1 MTLRINT
8 TYNAVIKVRNVKE
21 VYLLGNLLVIKQTN
35 NRRTF
40 YDYSRVR
47 SVIRIGKRKEVK
59 KVGSFTIAVI
69 ILALVLLVIGVI
81 GCLNKAHTDNTK
93 WLQNSWNEVM
103 NEQRHLLEMIREN
116 QNQIA
121 RLLRKLESED
131 ERKD

>member
-1 MTLRINT
+1 M
-8 TYNAVIKVRNVKE
+8 
-21 VYLLGNLLVIKQTN
+21 
-35 NRRTF
+35 
-40 YDYSRVR
+40 
-47 SVIRIGKRKEVK
+47 
-59 KVGSFTIAVI
+59 GSFTIAVI
-69 ILALVLLVIGVI
+69 ILAVVLLVLGVI

-103 NEQRHLLEMIREN
+103 NEQRHLLEMIKES

>member
-1 MTLRINT
+1 
-8 TYNAVIKVRNVKE
+8 
-21 VYLLGNLLVIKQTN
+21 
-35 NRRTF
+35 
-40 YDYSRVR
+40 
-47 SVIRIGKRKEVK
+47 VK
-59 KVGSFTIAVI
+59 KVGSIAFAI
-69 ILALVLLVIGVI
+69 IVLTLVVLIIAVI

-121 RLLRKLESED
+121 RLLRKLESEN

>member
-1 MTLRINT
+1 M
-8 TYNAVIKVRNVKE
+8 
-21 VYLLGNLLVIKQTN
+21 
-35 NRRTF
+35 
-40 YDYSRVR
+40 
-47 SVIRIGKRKEVK
+47 K

-69 ILALVLLVIGVI
+69 ILAFVLLVLGVI
-81 GCLNKAHTDNTK
+81 GCLNKAHTDNIK
-93 WLQNSWNEVM
+93 WLQSSWNETM

>member
-1 MTLRINT
+1 M
-8 TYNAVIKVRNVKE
+8 KGSE
-21 VYLLGNLLVIKQTN
+21 
-35 NRRTF
+35 
-40 YDYSRVR
+40 
-47 SVIRIGKRKEVK
+47 

-69 ILALVLLVIGVI
+69 ILAFVLLVLGVI

-103 NEQRHLLEMIREN
+103 NEQRHLLEMIKES

-121 RLLRKLESED
+121 KLLRKLESED

>member
-1 MTLRINT
+1 
-8 TYNAVIKVRNVKE
+8 
-21 VYLLGNLLVIKQTN
+21 
-35 NRRTF
+35 
-40 YDYSRVR
+40 
-47 SVIRIGKRKEVK
+47 VK
-59 KVGSFTIAVI
+59 KVGSIAFAI
-69 ILALVLLVIGVI
+69 IVLTLVVLIIAII

-121 RLLRKLESED
+121 RLLRKLESEN

>member
-1 MTLRINT
+1 MGSMAFAIIVLTLVVLI
-8 TYNAVIKVRNVKE
+8 
-21 VYLLGNLLVIKQTN
+21 
-35 NRRTF
+35 
-40 YDYSRVR
+40 
-47 SVIRIGKRKEVK
+47 
-59 KVGSFTIAVI
+59 IA
-69 ILALVLLVIGVI
+69 VI

>member
-1 MTLRINT
+1 MAFAIIVLTLVVLI
-8 TYNAVIKVRNVKE
+8 
-21 VYLLGNLLVIKQTN
+21 
-35 NRRTF
+35 
-40 YDYSRVR
+40 
-47 SVIRIGKRKEVK
+47 
-59 KVGSFTIAVI
+59 IAI
-69 ILALVLLVIGVI
+69 I

>member
-1 MTLRINT
+1 M
-8 TYNAVIKVRNVKE
+8 KGSEKPM
-21 VYLLGNLLVIKQTN
+21 
-35 NRRTF
+35 
-40 YDYSRVR
+40 
-47 SVIRIGKRKEVK
+47 
-59 KVGSFTIAVI
+59 GSFTIAVI
-69 ILALVLLVIGVI
+69 ILAFVLLVLGVI

-103 NEQRHLLEMIREN
+103 NEQRHLLEMIKES

>member
-1 MTLRINT
+1 M
-8 TYNAVIKVRNVKE
+8 
-21 VYLLGNLLVIKQTN
+21 
-35 NRRTF
+35 
-40 YDYSRVR
+40 
-47 SVIRIGKRKEVK
+47 K
-59 KVGSFTIAVI
+59 KVGSIAFAI
-69 ILALVLLVIGVI
+69 IVLTLVVLIIAII

>member
-1 MTLRINT
+1 M
-8 TYNAVIKVRNVKE
+8 
-21 VYLLGNLLVIKQTN
+21 
-35 NRRTF
+35 
-40 YDYSRVR
+40 
-47 SVIRIGKRKEVK
+47 
-59 KVGSFTIAVI
+59 GSFTIAVI
-69 ILALVLLVIGVI
+69 ILAFVLLILGVI

-93 WLQNSWNEVM
+93 WLQNSWNETM

>member
-1 MTLRINT
+1 
-8 TYNAVIKVRNVKE
+8 
-21 VYLLGNLLVIKQTN
+21 
-35 NRRTF
+35 
-40 YDYSRVR
+40 
-47 SVIRIGKRKEVK
+47 
-59 KVGSFTIAVI
+59 VGSIAFAI
-69 ILALVLLVIGVI
+69 IVLTLVVLIIAVI

-121 RLLRKLESED
+121 RLIRKLESEN

>member
-1 MTLRINT
+1 M
-8 TYNAVIKVRNVKE
+8 KGSEKPM
-21 VYLLGNLLVIKQTN
+21 GN
-35 NRRTF
+35 
-40 YDYSRVR
+40 
-47 SVIRIGKRKEVK
+47 
-59 KVGSFTIAVI
+59 FTIAVI

>member
-1 MTLRINT
+1 M
-8 TYNAVIKVRNVKE
+8 
-21 VYLLGNLLVIKQTN
+21 
-35 NRRTF
+35 
-40 YDYSRVR
+40 
-47 SVIRIGKRKEVK
+47 
-59 KVGSFTIAVI
+59 GSFTIAVI
-69 ILALVLLVIGVI
+69 ILALVLLVLGVI

-103 NEQRHLLEMIREN
+103 NEQRHLLEMIKES

>member
-1 MTLRINT
+1 MGSIAFAIIVLTLVVLI
-8 TYNAVIKVRNVKE
+8 
-21 VYLLGNLLVIKQTN
+21 
-35 NRRTF
+35 
-40 YDYSRVR
+40 
-47 SVIRIGKRKEVK
+47 
-59 KVGSFTIAVI
+59 IAI
-69 ILALVLLVIGVI
+69 I

>member
-1 MTLRINT
+1 M
-8 TYNAVIKVRNVKE
+8 
-21 VYLLGNLLVIKQTN
+21 
-35 NRRTF
+35 
-40 YDYSRVR
+40 
-47 SVIRIGKRKEVK
+47 K

-69 ILALVLLVIGVI
+69 ILAFVLLVLGVI

-103 NEQRHLLEMIREN
+103 NEQRHLLEMIRES

-131 ERKD
+131 ETKD

>member
-1 MTLRINT
+1 MGSIAFAIIVLTLVVLI
-8 TYNAVIKVRNVKE
+8 
-21 VYLLGNLLVIKQTN
+21 
-35 NRRTF
+35 
-40 YDYSRVR
+40 
-47 SVIRIGKRKEVK
+47 
-59 KVGSFTIAVI
+59 IAI
-69 ILALVLLVIGVI
+69 I

-121 RLLRKLESED
+121 RLLRKLESEN